1 MMSLGGVIGKT
12 VGTVA
17 RMAYPVYNAVQAI
30 RTQHQYVQKNIT
42 RSLTENV
49 TTGGI
54 AGAVGALATKS
65 APGPGGLAGAAAG
78 AAATVGKVIHDS
90 WYETPVVSAV
100 SGAARAI
107 GKEAWR
113 MYRE

>member
-1 MMSLGGVIGKT
+1 MSLGGAIGKT

-17 RMAYPVYNAVQAI
+17 RVAYPIYNAVQAV
-30 RTQHQYVQKNIT
+30 RAQHQYVQQNIT

-49 TTGGI
+49 TTGGV

-65 APGPGGLAGAAAG
+65 APGPAGLAGAAAG
-78 AAATVGKVIHDS
+78 AAASAAKVIHDS

-100 SGAARAI
+100 SGAAKAV